1 MLVDKDNTTQFKF
14 YEKDTCSRKIVQKN
28 STMEK
33 NNKLQTVSN
42 DLVRILNNTRESME
56 AGEQRKVVD
65 GYGQKLINSRYILD
79 QMKRS

>member
-1 MLVDKDNTTQFKF
+1 MDKDNTTQFKF

-28 STMEK
+28 STMA
-33 NNKLQTVSN
+33 N